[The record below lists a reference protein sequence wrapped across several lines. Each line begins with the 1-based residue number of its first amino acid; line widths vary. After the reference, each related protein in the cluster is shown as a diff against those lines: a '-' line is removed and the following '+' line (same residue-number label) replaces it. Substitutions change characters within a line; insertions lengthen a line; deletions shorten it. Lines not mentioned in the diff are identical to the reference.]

1 MNWLLIQA
9 QWSQDPLVSCSMF
22 KCHKDKIVE
31 LEWSKE
37 KIQMQLKWL
46 EAALSFWNISAIL
59 WEDVPV
65 GGEHTR
71 FTNQTPADFLQ
82 LQQISSFCNLLLS
95 ILLV

>member
-1 MNWLLIQA
+1 
-9 QWSQDPLVSCSMF
+9 MF
-22 KCHKDKIVE
+22 KCHKDKTVE

-46 EAALSFWNISAIL
+46 DASLSFWNISVIL

-82 LQQISSFCNLLLS
+82 LQQISNFCNLLLS